1 MRLAKRQRSII
12 AIEPPVHKWVR
23 EVAHVERQPDEDWPR
38 SLLRRLEL
46 RQRERRVE
54 PGPPELR
61 ELENR
66 PADRRA

>member
-1 MRLAKRQRSII
+1 MPFARRQRNII
-12 AIEPPVHKWVR
+12 ALEPPVYKWVR

-46 RQRERRVE
+46 RQRERGAE

-61 ELENR
+61 G
-66 PADRRA
+66 

>member
-12 AIEPPVHKWVR
+12 AIEPPVYKWVR
-23 EVAHVERQPDEDWPR
+23 EATPVHREPDEDWPR

-46 RQRERRVE
+46 RQRERPVE

-61 ELENR
+61 ELENQ
-66 PADRRA
+66 PADRPA

>member
-12 AIEPPVHKWVR
+12 GIEPPVYKWVR
-23 EVAHVERQPDEDWPR
+23 EATPVQREPDKDWPR

-46 RQRERRVE
+46 RQREPRVE

-66 PADRRA
+66 PGDRRA